1 MASQVEGIWC
11 NFLRRESAWHGGA
24 VTRGE
29 QTGEHA
35 KPRLERGRQ
44 SSVLGQILLD
54 LVGHGKAYTLIGR
67 EPFEEFEQR

>member
-1 MASQVEGIWC
+1 M
-11 NFLRRESAWHGGA
+11 
-24 VTRGE
+24 TRGE
-29 QTGEHA
+29 QTGEHT

-54 LVGHGKAYTLIGR
+54 LVGHGKAYTLSGR